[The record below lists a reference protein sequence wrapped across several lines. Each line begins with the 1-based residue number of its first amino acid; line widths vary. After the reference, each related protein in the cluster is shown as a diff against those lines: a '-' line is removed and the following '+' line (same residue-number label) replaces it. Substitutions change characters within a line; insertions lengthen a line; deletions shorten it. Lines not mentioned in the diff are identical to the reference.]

1 MKTESVQSAQN
12 MYSTTGC
19 SLQGVHREEY
29 CFCTGLEGLAEQLQ
43 FAETGVDVNLIPKPS
58 LARAGES

>member
-29 CFCTGLEGLAEQLQ
+29 CSVIVG
-43 FAETGVDVNLIPKPS
+43 
-58 LARAGES
+58 AGELTRTFFFKLEHVDTLTVNVMSR